1 MATIRRVT
9 IHRLRNVKPGCTFE
23 LHSGLNVLL
32 GQNGTG
38 KTTLLQWM
46 ADFLS
51 GNVEPWARE
60 PYKVAVE
67 IEGIVKQESARIEM
81 TIENEISEL
90 TSDQQAWRKLASMA
104 VLSQQPAHASLLT
117 IKLIAE
123 VGDEHYEISHR
134 PQHLTFKVNGQM
146 VGKMDEVP
154 FIPGPLAMTM
164 GFIFGAAMTLLEKAS
179 SQGEPAH
186 QAALRGR
193 NDNFSSIVG
202 EFASIYWPLDR
213 FDESLKFFDR
223 LIEGRE
229 AQARLVI
236 SPSELDDSFSQLI
249 PDGLIELAS
258 EKMHEAADDVQM
270 LTFTADEVKG
280 FLATSVRLFQYRAA
294 ALHLALLEKDMSG
307 DEATLTYGNL
317 RFTFHRH
324 DGSIIGHDALS
335 YGQKRMLS
343 FLYYLALN
351 PRLIIVDEL
360 VNGLHHAWIEA
371 CIEEIGDRQGLLT
384 SQNPLLLD
392 YLTFDSADEVRQRF
406 ILCRSERENGRE
418 QLIWR
423 NPTQEEAESFFRAYQ
438 AGIQHVGEILV
449 DKGLW

>member
-46 ADFLS
+46 ADFMS
-51 GNVEPWARE
+51 GNLESWSRE
-60 PYKVAVE
+60 PYHVE
-67 IEGIVKQESARIEM
+67 VEMEAGTEPNTARIEM
-81 TIENEISEL
+81 TIENDISEL
-90 TSDQQAWRKLASMA
+90 APVQQDWSKLKGVVAARLQQQAHSS
-104 VLSQQPAHASLLT
+104 VLTTDT
-117 IKLIAE
+117 IIE
-123 VGDEHYEISHR
+123 VGDERYEIHES
-134 PQHLTFKVNGQM
+134 PAEFIVQLNGQRLARLGENR
-146 VGKMDEVP
+146 VRR
-154 FIPGPLAMTM
+154 GPHTNPILFTM
-164 GFIFGAAMTLLEKAS
+164 MIAS
-179 SQGEPAH
+179 HCIKSVRERLIRGEDHYFSQIMED
-186 QAALRGR
+186 LRHYW
-193 NDNFSSIVG
+193 SI
-202 EFASIYWPLDR
+202 ER
-213 FDESLKFFDR
+213 FDESLNFFHR
-223 LIEGRE
+223 LVEGRE
-229 AQARLVI
+229 PQTHLGI
-236 SPSELDDSFSQLI
+236 SQSFIDDSLSRLI
-249 PDGLIELAS
+249 PDEVIQAAWT
-258 EKMHEAADDVQM
+258 KIPNVADDLQM
-270 LTFTADEVKG
+270 LTFSAEEVKG
-280 FLATSVRLFQYRAA
+280 FLTTAVELFQYRSA
-294 ALHLALLEKDMSG
+294 ALHLTLLEKSTGGAD
-307 DEATLTYGNL
+307 ATATYGNL

-371 CIEEIGDRQGLLT
+371 CIEEIGDRQALLT

-406 ILCRSERENGRE
+406 ILCSSERENGRE